1 MSRERPGKY
10 FMNQPILNLATA
22 LRDDQWEKLEPLLR
36 SKGTDSRNPDH
47 SNRLFIDALLWYL
60 SVGCTWMDLPARF
73 GKWNTIFIRL
83 KRWNESGY
91 WRQLAEDLRDDCEL
105 CALVQKIENHCEQ
118 RKAMAIR
125 AAARKAARE
134 TYYVSHLQG
143 DQNA

>member
-1 MSRERPGKY
+1 
-10 FMNQPILNLATA
+10 MNQAIFKSATA
-22 LRDDQWEKLEPLLR
+22 LRDDQWEKLEPLLKN
-36 SKGTDSRNPDH
+36 KGIDSRNPER

-83 KRWNESGY
+83 KRWNENGY

-105 CALVQKIENHCEQ
+105 CALVQKIEDQCEQ

-134 TYYVSHLQG
+134 TYHVPRLQD